1 MAFFELIGEFFI
13 QFIWEGALNFVGATI
28 RFLFLRKKFREIL
41 NDGINP
47 SVGLAGIGVIV
58 LLVVFLK

>member
-13 QFIWEGALNFVGATI
+13 QFVWEGALNFVGATI
-28 RFLFLRKKFREIL
+28 RFLFFRKSFREIL

-47 SVGLAGIGVIV
+47 TVGLVCIGVIV
-58 LLVVFLK
+58 LLIVFLK